1 MKTSVAAVHALVA
14 GIDPWDGV
22 EERHRAQ
29 VLGWLEATDDVYRR
43 RRPDVPDPHLVSY
56 VALVTAE
63 AVLLV
68 DHVAAGLW
76 LPPGGHV
83 EPGEHPADTA
93 LREAQEELGVRP
105 PFATEPPAPA
115 FVTVAR
121 TVGPGSHV
129 DVSLWFLLRGDR
141 SMPLVP
147 DPAEIRGTR
156 WWTFEEVRAAD
167 ASTLD
172 PHLGRFAA
180 KVAAGRPG
188 QAGRPVRRARIRSS
202 SGATTPSSPPSGSP
216 SGGASPM

>member
-1 MKTSVAAVHALVA
+1 MPMHSSVAGVHGLVS
-14 GIDPWDGV
+14 GIQPWDGV

-29 VLGWLEATDDVYRR
+29 VLRWLESTDDVYRR

-56 VALVTAE
+56 VALVAAD

-93 LREAQEELGVRP
+93 LREAHEELGVRGV
-105 PFATEPPAPA
+105 FTSDPPAPA
-115 FVTVAR
+115 FVTVTR
-121 TVGPGSHV
+121 TVGAGSHV

-141 SMPLVP
+141 SMPLAP

-156 WWTFEEVRAAD
+156 WWTFAQVQAAD
-167 ASTLD
+167 PSTLD

-180 KVAAGRPG
+180 KVAAG
-188 QAGRPVRRARIRSS
+188 QQGR
-202 SGATTPSSPPSGSP
+202 
-216 SGGASPM
+216 